1 MPGIQPPHEAHS
13 SPPRLNALAA
23 AAAEM
28 MWAVALATT
37 RAAVVS
43 TAHSLALWSQML
55 LRAPALYPP
64 VGPWSIA
71 RGSLLPGPNAGAPPA
86 EAPAQDVT
94 AAAPAEGPAFA
105 SYRSSGGHAAA
116 QVTKPH

>member
-1 MPGIQPPHEAHS
+1 MLGTQPPRDADT
-13 SPPRLNALAA
+13 SPPRLNTLAA

-28 MWAVALATT
+28 VWAVALAAT
-37 RAAVVS
+37 RVAVVS

-55 LRAPALYPP
+55 RAPALYAPL
-64 VGPWSIA
+64 GPWSIA
-71 RGSLLPGPNAGAPPA
+71 RGPFLPGPKAAAAPA
-86 EAPAQDVT
+86 EAPAQDAAP
-94 AAAPAEGPAFA
+94 AAAPMGGPAFA